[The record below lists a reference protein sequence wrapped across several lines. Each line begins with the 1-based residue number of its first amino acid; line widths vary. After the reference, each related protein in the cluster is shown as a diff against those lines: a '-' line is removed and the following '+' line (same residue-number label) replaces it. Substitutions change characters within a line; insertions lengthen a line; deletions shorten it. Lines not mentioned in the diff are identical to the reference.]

1 MLPFTKSETDIG
13 ANMYRL
19 VATALDCSF
28 VLRHSLTLTVL
39 KGVKMSII
47 MFYHNFNATVFPLKF
62 VKYSKM
68 LMGLQRYIFL
78 RQRITYASLMT
89 NPARFNIRMS
99 HTQYPTKLRYLL
111 LSVIRLTSSV
121 AVCILFL
128 FYILFW
134 VNFAD
139 R

>member
-28 VLRHSLTLTVL
+28 VLRQSLTLTVL

-89 NPARFNIRMS
+89 NPARFNI
-99 HTQYPTKLRYLL
+99 
-111 LSVIRLTSSV
+111 
-121 AVCILFL
+121 
-128 FYILFW
+128 
-134 VNFAD
+134 
-139 R
+139 